1 SLALASVG
9 SRISIAHDMGCLKMV
24 AVRRG
29 AILTLRA
36 DPLETALGGSPPRRE
51 HYVAHDVILKME
63 VVDFDPNLAII
74 SIM

>member
-1 SLALASVG
+1 
-9 SRISIAHDMGCLKMV
+9 
-24 AVRRG
+24 VRRG

-63 VVDFDPNLAII
+63 VVDFDPNLSII

>member
-1 SLALASVG
+1 G

-36 DPLETALGGSPPRRE
+36 DPLETALGWSPPRRE
-51 HYVAHDVILKME
+51 HYVAHDVIPKME

>member
-1 SLALASVG
+1 
-9 SRISIAHDMGCLKMV
+9 
-24 AVRRG
+24 VRRG

-36 DPLETALGGSPPRRE
+36 DPLETVLGWSPPRRE